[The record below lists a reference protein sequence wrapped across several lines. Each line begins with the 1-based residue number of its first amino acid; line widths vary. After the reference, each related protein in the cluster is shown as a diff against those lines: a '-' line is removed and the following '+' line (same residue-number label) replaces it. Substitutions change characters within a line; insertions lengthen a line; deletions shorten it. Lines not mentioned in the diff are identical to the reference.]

1 VTMFDRVIFAKS
13 RSDCWDRSR
22 ALDSV
27 GGDEEFLSELAGI
40 FCAACPTLLES
51 LEESIA
57 AKKLFSA
64 AKAAQLLGHAA
75 QNLAATGFMQ
85 AALAVKMM
93 ARRNELE
100 DIGDALHAMRQ
111 EAGRLVD
118 ALAAFSSGRSAL
130 PAA

>member
-1 VTMFDRVIFAKS
+1 MFAKWP
-13 RSDCWDRSR
+13 SDCWDRSR
-22 ALDSV
+22 ALDGV
-27 GGDEEFLSELAGI
+27 GGDEEFLSELVGI

-57 AKKLFSA
+57 TKKLFSA
-64 AKAAQLLGHAA
+64 AETAQLLGHAA

-85 AALAVKMM
+85 AALAVEMM
-93 ARRNELE
+93 TRRNELE
-100 DIGDALHAMRQ
+100 DIGEALHAIRQ

-118 ALAAFSSGRSAL
+118 ALADFRSGRSGL